1 MLSFSPRCLHGRK
14 ASPHLQPTEEVLG
27 LNIQAPSKG
36 PGIPGLVWHWQWE
49 PFSLWGSRENTPPF
63 VSYVL
68 ASFSKQVSGES
79 QPVPQAVGWSVCN
92 SEFV

>member
-27 LNIQAPSKG
+27 LNIQAPSKE
-36 PGIPGLVWHWQWE
+36 PGIPGLALAVGALQ
-49 PFSLWGSRENTPPF
+49 SLGLQREYPPF
-63 VSYVL
+63 VSYAL
-68 ASFSKQVSGES
+68 APFSKQVSGES